1 MPKSP
6 EKTFGVG
13 IAIVN
18 ICMENTQLTIADLA
32 SIHSIIEAA
41 SQRGAFR
48 ANELSQVGAVYD
60 KLSAFLQAAQ
70 AQVAAAEEA
79 QTQAQ
84 PPGEQHA

>member
-1 MPKSP
+1 LNVLPL
-6 EKTFGVG
+6 
-13 IAIVN
+13 N

-48 ANELSQVGAVYD
+48 ANELTQVGAVYD

-70 AQVAAAEEA
+70 AQVEAAE
-79 QTQAQ
+79 Q
-84 PPGEQHA
+84 PPAEPLGEQNA